1 MLEELVQLTGGIG
14 LFLLG
19 MSLLTDSIKDMAGES
34 LRLWLARFTGSVY
47 KALFSGI
54 GFTLILQSSTA
65 TTLATIGFVSA
76 GVLTFSQ
83 SIGVVIGANIGTTS
97 TGWIVALLGVKFS
110 ITNLALPL
118 IALGAILK
126 ILTHGRV
133 ALIGLCLA
141 GFGLIFFGID
151 QLQLAMSGIAGK
163 VDLSIFTTK
172 DFIAKLLLVLIGVVM
187 TVLLQSSSAAITV
200 TLTALASHTIQL
212 EQALLLVIGQNIGTV
227 ATAVLAAIGS
237 AVAAQRTAMVHVV
250 FNLMSAVLAFC
261 FLIPLFKYLESN
273 WSWFNHLDDVLIVAG
288 FHTLFSVLGALFFI
302 SFLKQFEL
310 ILIKVIPEQKTTL
323 VSQLDQASLTI
334 PAIAIHN
341 AQQVIYEHMYIQLEC
356 IKNALEHKVL
366 IGQKKLIEFD
376 YILNEL
382 DRYLDKIA
390 LPESE
395 GERKKLLYLSRLVVY
410 QRVLRSDLEQL
421 DSAKLLHNQPK
432 IYQLAL
438 DYVAIL
444 DRYITHIFKE
454 NDLSKSHNFYQELS
468 ALKQWSDDNRDNY
481 RSELVSNAHK
491 QQLSAAK
498 NVELLAA
505 QRWLERVIAH
515 TKRLARVLMDQH

>member
-1 MLEELVQLTGGIG
+1 M
-14 LFLLG
+14 
-19 MSLLTDSIKDMAGES
+19 
-34 LRLWLARFTGSVY
+34 
-47 KALFSGI
+47 
-54 GFTLILQSSTA
+54 
-65 TTLATIGFVSA
+65 
-76 GVLTFSQ
+76 
-83 SIGVVIGANIGTTS
+83 
-97 TGWIVALLGVKFS
+97 
-110 ITNLALPL
+110 
-118 IALGAILK
+118 
-126 ILTHGRV
+126 
-133 ALIGLCLA
+133 
-141 GFGLIFFGID
+141 
-151 QLQLAMSGIAGK
+151 
-163 VDLSIFTTK
+163 
-172 DFIAKLLLVLIGVVM
+172 
-187 TVLLQSSSAAITV
+187 
-200 TLTALASHTIQL
+200 
-212 EQALLLVIGQNIGTV
+212 
-227 ATAVLAAIGS
+227 
-237 AVAAQRTAMVHVV
+237 
-250 FNLMSAVLAFC
+250 
-261 FLIPLFKYLESN
+261 
-273 WSWFNHLDDVLIVAG
+273 
-288 FHTLFSVLGALFFI
+288 GALFFI

-468 ALKQWSDDNRDNY
+468 ALKQWSDNNREDY
-481 RSELVSNAHK
+481 RSELVSNAQK

>member
-1 MLEELVQLTGGIG
+1 MFEELVQLAGGIG

-133 ALIGLCLA
+133 VLIGLCLA

-261 FLIPLFKYLESN
+261 FLIPLFKYLESSC
-273 WSWFNHLDDVLIVAG
+273 SWFNHLDDVLIVAG
-288 FHTLFSVLGALFFI
+288 FHTLF
-302 SFLKQFEL
+302 
-310 ILIKVIPEQKTTL
+310 
-323 VSQLDQASLTI
+323 
-334 PAIAIHN
+334 N
-341 AQQVIYEHMYIQLEC
+341 
-356 IKNALEHKVL
+356 
-366 IGQKKLIEFD
+366 
-376 YILNEL
+376 LN
-382 DRYLDKIA
+382 R
-390 LPESE
+390 
-395 GERKKLLYLSRLVVY
+395 G
-410 QRVLRSDLEQL
+410 
-421 DSAKLLHNQPK
+421 
-432 IYQLAL
+432 
-438 DYVAIL
+438 
-444 DRYITHIFKE
+444 
-454 NDLSKSHNFYQELS
+454 
-468 ALKQWSDDNRDNY
+468 
-481 RSELVSNAHK
+481 
-491 QQLSAAK
+491 
-498 NVELLAA
+498 
-505 QRWLERVIAH
+505 
-515 TKRLARVLMDQH
+515 